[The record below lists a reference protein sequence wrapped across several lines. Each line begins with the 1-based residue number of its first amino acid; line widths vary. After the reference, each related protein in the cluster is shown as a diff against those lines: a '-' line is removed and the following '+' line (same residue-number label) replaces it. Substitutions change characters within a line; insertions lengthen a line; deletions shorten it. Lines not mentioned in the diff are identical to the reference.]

1 MKRIFLTAAVMVV
14 MLIAVGPRANAD
26 YTPDPNRMWIGT
38 GGKTGN
44 YYFAGNEITK
54 RLGKDFVADG
64 KLIQTGGSLDNLR
77 KLMAGEVDVAFVQSD
92 VYQQFALENPSS
104 LTALVPYKVMYD
116 EYVHLICPVAANWSR
131 VTHVGKAKDSKI
143 IVGPNGG
150 GTAETWRI
158 LRSADTGLYD
168 HVERLPDAP
177 DIEALSQV
185 KDSTNT
191 CMLWVSGLNSAD
203 MRAANMLSV
212 NTKDH
217 KPALTL
223 IDVDDRDMKNLKGQN
238 GKPMY
243 EMQTINWAAP
253 SGESGGQYSNLM
265 QSSSVNVPT
274 VHALLVMRVDY
285 RDALKAAGKSG
296 RLVQAIEDALPTIWG
311 RVNPPQK

>member
-1 MKRIFLTAAVMVV
+1 MVV

>member
-1 MKRIFLTAAVMVV
+1 MVV

-285 RDALKAAGKSG
+285 RDALKAAGTSG

>member
-143 IVGPNGG
+143 IDGPNGG

>member
-1 MKRIFLTAAVMVV
+1 
-14 MLIAVGPRANAD
+14 
-26 YTPDPNRMWIGT
+26 
-38 GGKTGN
+38 
-44 YYFAGNEITK
+44 
-54 RLGKDFVADG
+54 
-64 KLIQTGGSLDNLR
+64 
-77 KLMAGEVDVAFVQSD
+77 
-92 VYQQFALENPSS
+92 

-158 LRSADTGLYD
+158 LRSADTSLYD

>member
-212 NTKDH
+212 NTNDH